1 MGREGHF
8 HCEARDSSICSGIR
22 TSVDVI
28 QSRGSFLTGATIS
41 MARSLVPESSAT
53 EHNEGKATGQATG
66 QASGFSELLGEL
78 SHNLMFQCSR
88 VKYHFCIISKCLD
101 VQHVAALLSAFMRH
115 RCHQIQG
122 ETRGAKVRSGAVHV
136 AALCGCEHSGFSESA
151 GKPLSNAGALAKLNM
166 FEHV

>member
-1 MGREGHF
+1 MTRADSFFGLRNFRRCHPVTRILLNGSDDLHGQESG
-8 HCEARDSSICSGIR
+8 ARKLGDR
-22 TSVDVI
+22 T
-28 QSRGSFLTGATIS
+28 QRGQGNRPSN
-41 MARSLVPESSAT
+41 RP
-53 EHNEGKATGQATG
+53 
-66 QASGFSELLGEL
+66 GEL

-88 VKYHFCIISKCLD
+88 VKYHFCIISKCLERPSARAKQSWLPCRAWD
-101 VQHVAALLSAFMRH
+101 AQHVAALLSAFMRH